1 MFVIPSVLLLS
12 AAMSDYYQVLGIAPS
27 ATEEEVKRSFK
38 KLAVKYHPDKTDN
51 KDHHQLFI
59 KINEAYETLKSPE
72 ARRKYNSK
80 FGISPKPDYTY
91 TSTTT
96 FTTSRTSFARGGAGV
111 YYDYYRRHER
121 EAEDSAREA
130 ARQRQEAQE
139 ALNAKFAREKEELER
154 RRKEEALKRLQQWK
168 EEQLKQQQALEQQA
182 QEARARRIQIE
193 EEAERIRQEQLQRKR
208 QEEFLRNQSDKL
220 YDEDEV
226 EEYAH
231 TLSEAGD
238 LNNPIV
244 VEDEDEIPSSPSR
257 STGSN
262 LSYTSAADG
271 HLEVDSRSETQ
282 SQRDGRPSEAD
293 SNPVPGESL
302 SEVWPEPTKAKTLAE
317 STEKTTFLNMAHLE
331 KLLSEGLN
339 SNFKTQRTR
348 RSVSPTRP
356 KFQTPLKKKPYG
368 APNVVQASPAPVS
381 NSAKKMKF
389 DGGIPKSKSP
399 EKNYDF
405 SEFDAALGTD
415 IDNVD
420 LSDIYDSLPNSTGKP
435 KENNTTRKMSENITN
450 TKKKPRLAE
459 YTNGRTKADTIHIPV
474 NRTVFSGHPSRPKPR
489 PTVLSPLSVL
499 DLHASPAIHEYTAP
513 SPPNSPDVSRLTSQA
528 WKTYVAAINAY
539 EKRFSDYK
547 KHIIQYQFERF
558 KKDEEFYDTINN
570 DTNNFE
576 VYQTCLS
583 RDFEVLEE
591 YHSALRDFITT
602 MQNYKQ
608 NCSWMQMARLG
619 KE

>member
-1 MFVIPSVLLLS
+1 
-12 AAMSDYYQVLGIAPS
+12 MSDYYQVLGIPPS

-72 ARRKYNSK
+72 SRRKYNSK
-80 FGISPKPDYTY
+80 FGISTKPDYTY

-96 FTTSRTSFARGGAGV
+96 FTTSRTSFARGSAGS

-182 QEARARRIQIE
+182 QEERARRKQIE
-193 EEAERIRQEQLQRKR
+193 EEAERIRQEQQQRKR

-220 YDEDEV
+220 YDDGDDQV
-226 EEYAH
+226 EEYTH

-244 VEDEDEIPSSPSR
+244 VEDDDEISSSP
-257 STGSN
+257 GPN
-262 LSYTSAADG
+262 LSYTSAAEG
-271 HLEVDSRSETQ
+271 QLQVDTRPETE
-282 SQRDGRPSEAD
+282 SLTDGRPPETD
-293 SNPVPGESL
+293 SKPVQTESL
-302 SEVWPEPTKAKTLAE
+302 SEVWSDSSKAETQAE
-317 STEKTTFLNMAHLE
+317 STQRATFANMAHLE

-339 SNFKTQRTR
+339 SSFKSQRTK

-368 APNVVQASPAPVS
+368 APNVVQASPGPVS

-389 DGGIPKSKSP
+389 DDKRARSTSP
-399 EKNYDF
+399 DKNYDF
-405 SEFDAALGTD
+405 SEFDAALGVD
-415 IDNVD
+415 IDSVD
-420 LSDIYDSLPNSTGKP
+420 LSDIYDSLPSSTRKP
-435 KENNTTRKMSENITN
+435 NEKSPTRKMSENITN
-450 TKKKPRLAE
+450 MKKPRLAE
-459 YTNGRTKADTIHIPV
+459 YSNGRTKADTIHIPV
-474 NRTVFSGHPSRPKPR
+474 NRSVFSGHPSRSKPN
-489 PTVLSPLSVL
+489 PTVLRPLSVL
-499 DLHASPAIHEYTAP
+499 DLHASPTIHAYTAP
-513 SPPNSPDVSRLTSQA
+513 TPPNSPEVSRLTWQA
-528 WKTYVAAINAY
+528 WKTYVAAIKAY

-547 KHIIQYQFERF
+547 RHIIQYQSERF
-558 KKDEEFYDTINN
+558 RKDEEFYDAINN

-583 RDFEVLEE
+583 RDFQVLEE
-591 YHSALRDFITT
+591 YHNALRDFITT

-608 NCSWMQMARLG
+608 NCSWMQMSSLG